1 MEKELYIFS
10 NDPTPPVKEFKEG
23 LNSDYTDLSV
33 YLNPEIASAPSYSGT
48 PKHNVSELDRYKSEY
63 PEYKFVHVYK
73 LAGHEEA
80 TGDYALPSGANA
92 VDYYKYSH
100 KEFNL
105 RGQRKK
111 A

>member
-33 YLNPEIASAPSYSGT
+33 YLNPEIAAAPSYSGT
-48 PKHNVSELDRYKSEY
+48 PIHNVSELDRYKAEY
-63 PEYKFVHVYK
+63 PEYQFVHVYRFSHSDYDPNSGK
-73 LAGHEEA
+73 NEEY
-80 TGDYALPSGANA
+80 T
-92 VDYYKYSH
+92 YKYSH

-105 RGQRKK
+105 QEQRKR